1 MQYILSQDEYDAL
14 TADTADSL
22 LRETNTKL
30 KLTVDEL
37 QSKLSQ
43 VQPSKPVESKPVES
57 KFDSPF
63 IAAGNKLCLRNYT
76 DFIVLYNGLAK
87 PNLTESDKEIYDY
100 TTKLAEMFNYEPQ
113 FESQKELKAYRVSLQ
128 KKNAFTQ
135 VLKEGRVYLDFIDK
149 VNHTGGE
156 FKQDSMVF
164 N

>member
-14 TADTADSL
+14 TASTADTL
-22 LRETNTKL
+22 LRETNAKL

-43 VQPSKPVESKPVES
+43 AQPSKPIES

-100 TTKLAEMFNYEPQ
+100 ITKLAEMFNYEPQ

-149 VNHTGGE
+149 VNHMGGA

>member
-1 MQYILSQDEYDAL
+1 MQYILSQDEYEAL
-14 TADTADSL
+14 TASTADSL

-43 VQPSKPVESKPVES
+43 AQPSKPVES

-63 IAAGNKLCLRNYT
+63 IAAGNKLCLRNYI

>member
-14 TADTADSL
+14 TTSTADSL

-43 VQPSKPVESKPVES
+43 TQPFKTVESKPIES

-63 IAAGNKLCLRNYT
+63 ISAGNKLCLRNYI

-128 KKNAFTQ
+128 KKNTFIQ

-149 VNHTGGE
+149 VKNTGGA

>member
-43 VQPSKPVESKPVES
+43 VQPSKPIES

-63 IAAGNKLCLRNYT
+63 IAAGNKLCLRNYI

-87 PNLTESDKEIYDY
+87 PNLTESDKEIYEY
-100 TTKLAEMFNYEPQ
+100 VTKLAEMFNYKSQ
-113 FESQKELKAYRVSLQ
+113 FESQKELKSYRVSLQ
-128 KKNAFTQ
+128 KKNIFTQ
-135 VLKEGRVYLDFIDK
+135 ILKEGRVYLYFNDK
-149 VNHTGGE
+149 VNHTVGE

>member
-14 TADTADSL
+14 TTSTADSL

-43 VQPSKPVESKPVES
+43 AQPSKPVES

-63 IAAGNKLCLRNYT
+63 IAAGNKLCLRNYI

-149 VNHTGGE
+149 VNHTGVA

>member
-14 TADTADSL
+14 TASTADSL

-43 VQPSKPVESKPVES
+43 AQPSKPVES

-63 IAAGNKLCLRNYT
+63 IAAGNKLCLRNYI

-149 VNHTGGE
+149 VNHTGVA

>member
-1 MQYILSQDEYDAL
+1 MQYILSQDEYDSL
-14 TADTADSL
+14 TTSTADSL

-43 VQPSKPVESKPVES
+43 VQLSKPIES

-63 IAAGNKLCLRNYT
+63 IAAGNKLCLRNYI

-128 KKNAFTQ
+128 KKNIFTQ
-135 VLKEGRVYLDFIDK
+135 ILKEGRVYLYFNDN
-149 VNHTGGE
+149 VNHMVGE

>member
-14 TADTADSL
+14 TADTTDSL
-22 LRETNTKL
+22 LRETNIKL

-43 VQPSKPVESKPVES
+43 VQPSKPVESK
-57 KFDSPF
+57 FDPPF

-100 TTKLAEMFNYEPQ
+100 ITKLAEMFNYEPQ

-135 VLKEGRVYLDFIDK
+135 VLKEGKVYLDFIDK
-149 VNHTGGE
+149 VNHTGE
-156 FKQDSMVF
+156 AFKQNSMVF

>member
-14 TADTADSL
+14 TASTADTL

-43 VQPSKPVESKPVES
+43 AQPSKPIES

-63 IAAGNKLCLRNYT
+63 VAAGNKLCLRNYT

-87 PNLTESDKEIYDY
+87 PNLTESDKEIYEY
-100 TTKLAEMFNYEPQ
+100 VTKLAEMFNYKPQ
-113 FESQKELKAYRVSLQ
+113 FESQKELKSYRVSLQ

-149 VNHTGGE
+149 VNHMGGA

>member
-14 TADTADSL
+14 TASNADSL

-43 VQPSKPVESKPVES
+43 AQPSKPVES

-87 PNLTESDKEIYDY
+87 PNLTDSDKEIYDY
-100 TTKLAEMFNYEPQ
+100 ITKLAEMFNYEPQ

-149 VNHTGGE
+149 VNHMGGA

>member
-14 TADTADSL
+14 TASTADTL

-43 VQPSKPVESKPVES
+43 AQPSKPVES

-87 PNLTESDKEIYDY
+87 PNLTESDKEIYEY
-100 TTKLAEMFNYEPQ
+100 VTKLAEMFNYKPQ

-128 KKNAFTQ
+128 KKNIFTQ

-149 VNHTGGE
+149 VNHMGGA

>member
-14 TADTADSL
+14 TASTADTL

-43 VQPSKPVESKPVES
+43 AQPSKPVES

-87 PNLTESDKEIYDY
+87 PNLTESDKEIYEY
-100 TTKLAEMFNYEPQ
+100 VTKLAEMFNYKPQ

-149 VNHTGGE
+149 VNHMGGA

>member
-14 TADTADSL
+14 TTSKGDSL

-43 VQPSKPVESKPVES
+43 AQPSKPIES

-149 VNHTGGE
+149 VNHMGGA

>member
-43 VQPSKPVESKPVES
+43 AQPSKPIESKPIES

-135 VLKEGRVYLDFIDK
+135 VLKDGRVYLDFIDK
-149 VNHTGGE
+149 VNPTSKE

>member
-14 TADTADSL
+14 TTSTADSL

-30 KLTVDEL
+30 KLTVDDL

-43 VQPSKPVESKPVES
+43 AQPSKPVES

-149 VNHTGGE
+149 VNHTGGA

>member
-14 TADTADSL
+14 TTSTADSL

-43 VQPSKPVESKPVES
+43 VQPSKPIES

-63 IAAGNKLCLRNYT
+63 VAAGNKLCLRNYT

-128 KKNAFTQ
+128 KKNVFTQ
-135 VLKEGRVYLDFIDK
+135 ILKEGRVYLYFNDK
-149 VNHTGGE
+149 VNHMGGA

>member
-14 TADTADSL
+14 TTSTADSL

-43 VQPSKPVESKPVES
+43 AQPSKPIES

-63 IAAGNKLCLRNYT
+63 IAAGNKLCLRNYI

-128 KKNAFTQ
+128 KKSLFTSFI
-135 VLKEGRVYLDFIDK
+135 KEGRVYLDFIDK
-149 VNHTGGE
+149 VNPY
-156 FKQDSMVF
+156 KQDSMVF

>member
-14 TADTADSL
+14 TTSTADSL

-43 VQPSKPVESKPVES
+43 AQPSKPVES

-63 IAAGNKLCLRNYT
+63 IAAGNKLCLRNYI

-113 FESQKELKAYRVSLQ
+113 FESQKELKAYRFSLQ
-128 KKNAFTQ
+128 KKNIFIQ

-149 VNHTGGE
+149 VNHTGGA

>member
-14 TADTADSL
+14 TTSTADSL

-43 VQPSKPVESKPVES
+43 AQPSKPVES

-135 VLKEGRVYLDFIDK
+135 VLKDGRVYLDFIDK

>member
-14 TADTADSL
+14 TSSTGDSL

-43 VQPSKPVESKPVES
+43 AQPSKPIES

-128 KKNAFTQ
+128 KKNIFTQ
-135 VLKEGRVYLDFIDK
+135 VLKEGRVYLEFTDK
-149 VNHTGGE
+149 SIPTAGE

>member
-14 TADTADSL
+14 TTSTADSL

-43 VQPSKPVESKPVES
+43 AQPSKPIES

-63 IAAGNKLCLRNYT
+63 IAAGNKLCLRNYI

-135 VLKEGRVYLDFIDK
+135 VLKDGRVYLDFIDK
-149 VNHTGGE
+149 VNHMGGA

>member
-14 TADTADSL
+14 TASTADSL

-43 VQPSKPVESKPVES
+43 VQPAKPIES

-76 DFIVLYNGLAK
+76 DFIVLYNGLSK
-87 PNLTESDKEIYDY
+87 PNLTESDKEIYEY
-100 TTKLAEMFNYEPQ
+100 LNKLAEMFNYEPQ

-149 VNHTGGE
+149 VKNTGGE

>member
-43 VQPSKPVESKPVES
+43 VQPSKPVESK
-57 KFDSPF
+57 FDSPF
-63 IAAGNKLCLRNYT
+63 VAAGNKLCLRNYT

-100 TTKLAEMFNYEPQ
+100 TTKLAEMFNYKPQ

-149 VNHTGGE
+149 VNHMGGA

>member
-14 TADTADSL
+14 TASTADSL

-43 VQPSKPVESKPVES
+43 AQPYKPIES

-128 KKNAFTQ
+128 KKNTFTQ

-149 VNHTGGE
+149 VKRTGGE

>member
-43 VQPSKPVESKPVES
+43 VQPSKPIES
-57 KFDSPF
+57 KFNSPF
-63 IAAGNKLCLRNYT
+63 VAAGNKLCLRNYI

-87 PNLTESDKEIYDY
+87 PNLTESDKEIYEY
-100 TTKLAEMFNYEPQ
+100 VTKLAEMFNYEPQ

-128 KKNAFTQ
+128 KKNTFTQ
-135 VLKEGRVYLDFIDK
+135 ILKEGRVYLDFIDK
-149 VNHTGGE
+149 VKQTGGE

>member
-43 VQPSKPVESKPVES
+43 VQPSKPVESKPIES

-63 IAAGNKLCLRNYT
+63 IAAGYKLCLRNYT

-135 VLKEGRVYLDFIDK
+135 VLKDGRVYLDFIDK
-149 VNHTGGE
+149 VKHTGGE
-156 FKQDSMVF
+156 FKQDSRVF

>member
-14 TADTADSL
+14 TTSTADSL

-43 VQPSKPVESKPVES
+43 VQPSNPIES

-63 IAAGNKLCLRNYT
+63 IAAGNKLCLRNYI

-128 KKNAFTQ
+128 KKNTFTQ
-135 VLKEGRVYLDFIDK
+135 VLKEGRVYLDFIDN
-149 VNHTGGE
+149 VNHTVGE

>member
-43 VQPSKPVESKPVES
+43 AQPSKPVES

-63 IAAGNKLCLRNYT
+63 IAAGNKLCLRNYI

-128 KKNAFTQ
+128 KKNIFIQ

>member
-14 TADTADSL
+14 TASTADSL

-43 VQPSKPVESKPVES
+43 VQPSKTIES

-113 FESQKELKAYRVSLQ
+113 IESQKELKAYRVSLQ

-149 VNHTGGE
+149 VNHMGGA

>member
-14 TADTADSL
+14 TTSTADSL

-43 VQPSKPVESKPVES
+43 VQPSKPVES

-100 TTKLAEMFNYEPQ
+100 TTKLAEMFNYAPQ

-149 VNHTGGE
+149 VNHMGGA

>member
-14 TADTADSL
+14 TSSTGDSL

-43 VQPSKPVESKPVES
+43 VQPSKPVESK
-57 KFDSPF
+57 FDSPF
-63 IAAGNKLCLRNYT
+63 IATGNKLCLRSYT
-76 DFIVLYNGLAK
+76 DFIILYNGLAK
-87 PNLTESDKEIYDY
+87 SNLTDSDKDIYDY
-100 TTKLAEMFNYEPQ
+100 TTKLAQMFNYEPQ

-128 KKNAFTQ
+128 KKKLFTASI
-135 VLKEGRVYLDFIDK
+135 KEGRVYLEFTDK
-149 VNHTGGE
+149 PTPTAGE
-156 FKQDSMVF
+156 FKQDTMVF

>member
-14 TADTADSL
+14 TADTTDSL

-43 VQPSKPVESKPVES
+43 AQPSKPIES

-63 IAAGNKLCLRNYT
+63 IAAGNKLCLRNYI

-135 VLKEGRVYLDFIDK
+135 VLKDGRVYLDFIDK
-149 VNHTGGE
+149 VKYTGGE

>member
-14 TADTADSL
+14 TASAADSL

-43 VQPSKPVESKPVES
+43 AQPSKPVES

-63 IAAGNKLCLRNYT
+63 IAAGNKLCLRNYI
-76 DFIVLYNGLAK
+76 DFIVLYNGLSK

-128 KKNAFTQ
+128 KKNVFTQ
-135 VLKEGRVYLDFIDK
+135 VLKEGRVYLYFNDK
-149 VNHTGGE
+149 VNHMGGA

>member
-43 VQPSKPVESKPVES
+43 VQPSKPIES

-100 TTKLAEMFNYEPQ
+100 TTKLAEMFNYKSQ

-128 KKNAFTQ
+128 KKNTFIQ

-149 VNHTGGE
+149 VSHTGGA
-156 FKQDSMVF
+156 FKQGSMVF

>member
-14 TADTADSL
+14 TASTADTL

-43 VQPSKPVESKPVES
+43 AQPSKPIES

-76 DFIVLYNGLAK
+76 DFIILYNGLAK

-100 TTKLAEMFNYEPQ
+100 ITKLAEMFNYEPQ

-149 VNHTGGE
+149 VNHTGGA

>member
-43 VQPSKPVESKPVES
+43 VQPSKSNES

-63 IAAGNKLCLRNYT
+63 IAAGNKLCLRNYI

-87 PNLTESDKEIYDY
+87 PNLTESDKEIYEY
-100 TTKLAEMFNYEPQ
+100 VTKLAEMFNYEPQ

-149 VNHTGGE
+149 VNHMGGA

>member
-30 KLTVDEL
+30 KLTVDDL

-43 VQPSKPVESKPVES
+43 AQPSKPIES

-63 IAAGNKLCLRNYT
+63 IAAGNKLCLRNYI

-128 KKNAFTQ
+128 KKNIFIQ

-149 VNHTGGE
+149 VNHTGGA

>member
-14 TADTADSL
+14 TTSTADSL

-43 VQPSKPVESKPVES
+43 AQPSKPVES

-100 TTKLAEMFNYEPQ
+100 ITKLAEMFNYEPQ

-135 VLKEGRVYLDFIDK
+135 VLKDGRVYLDFIDK
-149 VNHTGGE
+149 VNHMGGA